1 MLENNING
9 CIIFLFLLFLILNL
23 NSSSAQVF
31 WEQSDEKYDYDLSGY
46 RFLILLGDDF
56 DYHETMVIKKYWE
69 DWGAKVDIAGTDKK
83 LKGHL
88 WKRTDKGWDKSEE
101 MTIDTDLPLSQVD
114 LSQYNLFFFP
124 GGNSPKNLLEKDSTF
139 IVQLIQ
145 KADQKGLILA
155 GICHGPLALA
165 SAGVL
170 KGHKATGH
178 QEIVKDIQETGGEY
192 VKEVCVVD
200 GNIITGNWPY
210 FESMAVKLA
219 EKLLYP
225 GGGGP
230 SENSPFGKNPV
241 LKIIKERRSIR
252 GFQEKDMSQDTI
264 DILLKSA
271 TWAPSPNND
280 QPWRFVVVKDKKVKE
295 EIVNALMEK
304 LSAYYKSKELPVERM
319 RQYISSIFS
328 APLHIFA
335 LCDDSNIEEEEW
347 KDIQMLWNMQAVSC
361 ACQNILLSAK
371 SMGLGSLWIGLSLV
385 AEDQIKTLISAPE
398 SLRLASVIAIGY
410 PADEP
415 LPPVRKPLSEV
426 VSLEKWKEK

>member
-1 MLENNING
+1 MLENNVNG
-9 CIIFLFLLFLILNL
+9 YIIFLFLLFLILNL
-23 NSSSAQVF
+23 NISSAQVF

-46 RFLILLGDDF
+46 RFLVLLGDDF
-56 DYHETMVIKKYWE
+56 DYYETMVIKKYW
-69 DWGAKVDIAGTDKK
+69 DNWGAKVDIAATDKE

-101 MTIDTDLPLSQVD
+101 KTIETNLLLSQVD
-114 LSQYNLFFFP
+114 LLKYNLIFFP
-124 GGNSPKNLLEKDSTF
+124 GGNSPKNLLEKDSAF
-139 IVQLIQ
+139 IVQLIR
-145 KADQKGLILA
+145 KADQRGLILA

-170 KGHKATGH
+170 KGRKATGH

-210 FESMAVKLA
+210 FESMAVKVA

-225 GGGGP
+225 QGGGP
-230 SENSPFGKNPV
+230 SENSPFEQNPV
-241 LKIIKERRSIR
+241 LKIIEERRSIR
-252 GFQEKDMSQDTI
+252 RFKEKDVSQDTI
-264 DILLKSA
+264 EILLKSA

-280 QPWRFVVVKDKKVKE
+280 QPWRFVVVKEKMVKE
-295 EIVNALMEK
+295 KIVNALMEK
-304 LSAYYKSKELPVERM
+304 LSDYYKSKELPVKRM

-328 APLHIFA
+328 APVHIFA
-335 LCDDSNIEEEEW
+335 FCDDSNIEEEEW
-347 KDIQMLWNMQAVSC
+347 KDIQMLWNIQAVSC

-385 AEDQIKTLISAPE
+385 AEDQIKNLIGVPE
-398 SLRLASVIAIGY
+398 DLRLASVIAIGY
-410 PADEP
+410 PADES
-415 LPPVRKPLSEV
+415 LPPVRKPISEV
-426 VSLEKWKEK
+426 SCFGKWKK